1 MKHYITLI
9 CFVALLSACSAPSNS
24 QPIPSSEIFSTS
36 QLATEASTST
46 LTENSTRTPTITA
59 TEIVPTQT
67 PAYSPTPDLP
77 VGLQTPFPQPLQII
91 KPENAPQLERIARFG
106 NGSVLS
112 VEASNNGNLL
122 AVVSTAGVEFYDGQ
136 NLKLLSNI
144 DVFIANETRFFDYS
158 LSSNGKYFAV
168 VNGFDVQLWR
178 TNDGILLHS
187 FSLNDEAN
195 YPKLYFSPD
204 NRALVLSS
212 WGGLIIWQVETGN
225 TLFFT
230 PNGVLKIAFSPDGK
244 ILGNISGGVELV
256 SLESGEILFSPQGP
270 RFASNLAF
278 SHDGDMLAIAYE
290 NTTWI
295 WSVDE
300 GTKLYE
306 FYGRNGSR
314 VESINF
320 SDDGRYLVI
329 ESGYD
334 PRSVRIWDVETNTQ
348 MINLPEQGLPVL
360 SPDGTRLVTIESQ
373 NSQNNVQNHVAIIWD
388 MEKKIPI
395 AKQPFTYFP
404 PRIYFSDRGD
414 TVTIFVDAKA
424 YQFNTQD
431 GSLKSENTMTNWGN
445 TLLIPETG
453 ILVSW
458 GGNNILTIQDA
469 LDGSEIVSFSLPPT
483 GWFSYQ
489 EAIHNGISEEW
500 STLEDFFF
508 KLSFKTLPH
517 YTPDRA
523 MRYWRSGSEIN
534 FYGPNNDGIIAPDPT
549 YLKQS
554 ITIDSSIDF
563 NSITF
568 TSDGQI
574 MVAVH
579 DWTKISFWQ
588 INSGEK
594 IKTINVDNY
603 VVDYKLSPDDKIIYL
618 VDGSK
623 RGSRKETLVVW
634 DIATE
639 KKIYSEQYDAIVNYS
654 NGWAGCGPRP
664 LAISP
669 MNDLLVFS
677 DENCTLKA
685 VSTEDYS
692 QPLFTIDPGLGS
704 SGKMQFS
711 PDGKLLAT
719 AFQGGEVKLWNTLD
733 GSLVYTIA
741 DHNNPYISNPYISD
755 EPRIEFSFSDDGKF
769 IGTSYG
775 RSGGTITLWGIWP

>member
-1 MKHYITLI
+1 
-9 CFVALLSACSAPSNS
+9 
-24 QPIPSSEIFSTS
+24 
-36 QLATEASTST
+36 
-46 LTENSTRTPTITA
+46 
-59 TEIVPTQT
+59 
-67 PAYSPTPDLP
+67 
-77 VGLQTPFPQPLQII
+77 
-91 KPENAPQLERIARFG
+91 
-106 NGSVLS
+106 
-112 VEASNNGNLL
+112 
-122 AVVSTAGVEFYDGQ
+122 
-136 NLKLLSNI
+136 
-144 DVFIANETRFFDYS
+144 
-158 LSSNGKYFAV
+158 
-168 VNGFDVQLWR
+168 
-178 TNDGILLHS
+178 
-187 FSLNDEAN
+187 
-195 YPKLYFSPD
+195 
-204 NRALVLSS
+204 
-212 WGGLIIWQVETGN
+212 
-225 TLFFT
+225 
-230 PNGVLKIAFSPDGK
+230 
-244 ILGNISGGVELV
+244 
-256 SLESGEILFSPQGP
+256 
-270 RFASNLAF
+270 
-278 SHDGDMLAIAYE
+278 
-290 NTTWI
+290 
-295 WSVDE
+295 
-300 GTKLYE
+300 
-306 FYGRNGSR
+306 
-314 VESINF
+314 
-320 SDDGRYLVI
+320 
-329 ESGYD
+329 
-334 PRSVRIWDVETNTQ
+334 
-348 MINLPEQGLPVL
+348 
-360 SPDGTRLVTIESQ
+360 
-373 NSQNNVQNHVAIIWD
+373 
-388 MEKKIPI
+388 
-395 AKQPFTYFP
+395 
-404 PRIYFSDRGD
+404 
-414 TVTIFVDAKA
+414 
-424 YQFNTQD
+424 
-431 GSLKSENTMTNWGN
+431 MTNWGN
-445 TLLIPETG
+445 PLLIPETG

-508 KLSFKTLPH
+508 KLSFKTLNN

-534 FYGPNNDGIIAPDPT
+534 FYGPNNDGIITPDPT